1 MLSGVPGGPRVG
13 EQARHE
19 RRLPPA
25 ALYASPEK
33 STAISASAEEENG
46 TFGFPYAPYAPQ
58 RQFMATLWGA
68 LEGGGPQGTK
78 FAALEMPTGG
88 GKSLALLCPSVLWL
102 KRNEEELLLQ
112 QLRQRS
118 AAGGAVA
125 GASAAPPSKTA
136 PPPWI
141 KKALQQQQRQEVGQ
155 FLVDREERLR
165 QAAERAVAGASAAAR
180 RSQNPPEEDDD
191 EDSFAPEER
200 GASAEGQATHLGCAD
215 AFQASPEAFSRGKAE
230 KPQERL
236 RKPQVLICT
245 RTHQQLQQYVGE
257 VRLLQLH
264 AKQTEL
270 KRFVAVVAAGRQQLC
285 IHPDVCGAA
294 GAAATAHT
302 PAASSADMGDKC
314 AYLVSRGLCSF
325 YKQREKV
332 VDAALAAPLDIED
345 LRRTGVCVGGCPY
358 YACRHAAAHADVV
371 LMPFSLA
378 FPPPG
383 ETVETLP
390 LSLVDSVLCV
400 DEAHHLADALAS
412 SKAATLTHRSA
423 HAASLLLHLY
433 IQQYMQRLS
442 PRSHHLL
449 QQLKRLAEHLVKGLN
464 SFCCCCKVVLT
475 PTAFLRLFK
484 LEGFDFHELIAFLSD
499 GRRAICQKTRG
510 FASHRNHKRQQEE
523 IQHQREM
530 LEASCIY
537 HLKSLLC
544 ALLGMDPADRILI
557 RNDHRP
563 GGSRGAAKACQDR
576 RGGSHA
582 ASASVAATSQVP
594 APEVATPGATT
605 CCCCKVE
612 VVCVAAEKA
621 FEPIL
626 NASRLVVVM
635 GGTLSPFA
643 SLLRFTRSL
652 APSQSVFFSANP
664 VASKNRVL
672 GLVISKV
679 ADSPPF
685 CFEYMQRHAL
695 SLQFVGL
702 LRLLHDASAAVRGGV
717 VVFFPSF
724 AVLQSFL
731 AFAIAATSPPA
742 GIARE
747 ALAAAGPLIAEL
759 KKRGRFFAEKRSPT
773 PSTTEGGTLLLAS
786 GLLSAGICM
795 AHGGTLWHLYK
806 MAVSGGGAA
815 EGGNDG
821 GKRRRRVEELGGSCT
836 ISLGASKDSLGQGDP
851 FESSPSQ
858 PQTTFLFCV
867 MGGRFSEGVNFA
879 DALARLVVIVGLPFP
894 SIKDTVFTLHRQHYE
909 DLMLQQRQQG
919 AAGGGRAASG
929 SDTDA
934 AQMQASPQQQNVD
947 YALLQCMIT
956 VNQTI
961 GRAIRHSKDFAAIL
975 LVDRR
980 YDEPR
985 IQRLLPR
992 WLLESLERT
1001 VPPLGL
1007 QGTSQHGLFA
1017 GATRQQEEEGDVI
1030 AQRLRR
1036 FFEALEKGAE

>member
-125 GASAAPPSKTA
+125 EKSDSDKPPSGQWLV
-136 PPPWI
+136 PLL
-141 KKALQQQQRQEVGQ
+141 LQ
-155 FLVDREERLR
+155 L
-165 QAAERAVAGASAAAR
+165 
-180 RSQNPPEEDDD
+180 NPPEEDDD

-257 VRLLQLH
+257 
-264 AKQTEL
+264 
-270 KRFVAVVAAGRQQLC
+270 
-285 IHPDVCGAA
+285 
-294 GAAATAHT
+294 
-302 PAASSADMGDKC
+302 C

-464 SFCCCCKVVLT
+464 SFCCCCSASSQRHGEPSRQQHQSTTRVPAHETPTEAAAANATVETAAAVTIQEDGNATEVVLT

-773 PSTTEGGTLLLAS
+773 PSTTEGG
-786 GLLSAGICM
+786 ICM